1 LGDRN
6 AIFLLALILIA
17 SPVAAQRTA
26 IKPIVDR
33 AFYTPWRGIAL
44 PSLAI
49 SPHCFSY
56 ACVMRNVAG
65 RGRSH
70 KH

>member
-26 IKPIVDR
+26 IKPPANPAVVSVS
-33 AFYTPWRGIAL
+33 ASSST
-44 PSLAI
+44 I
-49 SPHCFSY
+49 SQT
-56 ACVMRNVAG
+56 
-65 RGRSH
+65 
-70 KH
+70 

>member
-26 IKPIVDR
+26 IKPPANAAVVNV
-33 AFYTPWRGIAL
+33 
-44 PSLAI
+44 SI
-49 SPHCFSY
+49 SPSTIDQP
-56 ACVMRNVAG
+56 
-65 RGRSH
+65 
-70 KH
+70 